1 MLCFRDTALGRMGI
15 EEKDG
20 FITYIH
26 LPGQCKA
33 DSEGPETPLLGKA
46 FTQLEEYF
54 AGRRRTFDLPLKPEG
69 TPFMKQVWRALCTV
83 PYAHTASY
91 KDIAEAIG
99 NPKACRAVG
108 MANNRNPISIVI
120 PCHRIVGSNGALV
133 GYGGGLD
140 LKERLLGLE
149 RMYGPAD

>member
-15 EEKDG
+15 EEKGG
-20 FITYIH
+20 FITHAH
-26 LPGQCKA
+26 LPGRCRTG
-33 DSEGPETPLLGKA
+33 SEGPETPLSSKA

-69 TPFMKQVWRALCTV
+69 TPFMKRVWQVLCTV
-83 PYAHTASY
+83 PYGHTASY

-108 MANNRNPISIVI
+108 KANNRNPIAIVI

-133 GYGGGLD
+133 GYGGGLG
-140 LKERLLGLE
+140 LKGRLLGLE
-149 RMYGPAD
+149 RAYGSAD

>member
-1 MLCFRDTALGRMGI
+1 MLCFRETALGRIGI
-15 EEKDG
+15 EETDG

-26 LPGQCKA
+26 LPGQSRA
-33 DSEGPETPLLGKA
+33 DSEGPETPLLSRA

-54 AGRRRTFDLPLKPEG
+54 AGRRRVFDLPLKPEG
-69 TPFMKQVWRALCTV
+69 TPFMRQVWQALLTV
-83 PYAHTASY
+83 PYGHTASY

-140 LKERLLGLE
+140 LKERLLRLE
-149 RMYGPAD
+149 RTYGPAD